1 MSNFNYCNL
10 IWMFSSSK
18 SLNRIDNLQKIAL
31 SFLLDDYGSTYE
43 QLLDNAGRGS
53 MSINRLRTLCV
64 EVYKT
69 LNELKPSFM
78 KNILYGKRS
87 R

>member
-1 MSNFNYCNL
+1 
-10 IWMFSSSK
+10 MFSSSK

-43 QLLDNAGRGS
+43 QLLDNAGSGS
-53 MSINRLRTLCV
+53 MSINRLRPLCV
-64 EVYKT
+64 EVSKT

>member
-1 MSNFNYCNL
+1 ML
-10 IWMFSSSK
+10 LSSK

-53 MSINRLRTLCV
+53 ISINRLRTLCV
-64 EVYKT
+64 DFKWTETEFYEKYF
-69 LNELKPSFM
+69 L
-78 KNILYGKRS
+78 R
-87 R
+87 